1 LIAGQETPMGQPS
14 EFDPVAAWQAF
25 VSQWERQANALS
37 AKLSSS
43 EEFAGPMNQ
52 ASKISLA
59 ARQSFE
65 DAMGKVVQSMQLASG
80 AQMQA
85 LVERLDRIEQQLA
98 EISAAV
104 QAGSAAAAPA
114 TPEPRRTRKP
124 PGAAR

>member
-1 LIAGQETPMGQPS
+1 MAQSS
-14 EFDPVAAWQAF
+14 EFDPVAAWQTL

-52 ASKISLA
+52 ASKIGLA

-65 DAMGKVVQSMQLASG
+65 EAMGKFVQSMQLASG
-80 AQMQA
+80 AQMQSLA
-85 LVERLDRIEQQLA
+85 ERLDRIEQQLA

-104 QAGSAAAAPA
+104 RAGSNAPA
-114 TPEPRRTRKP
+114 APEPRRTRKP
-124 PGAAR
+124 PGATQ